1 MNKFLMGT
9 KIILLS
15 TVMAFAAYAQEQEED
30 FPPPPPPK
38 PTAEMKA
45 EFEKKLATLK
55 AVCATDIAKLCS
67 DAEGHRVIRCL
78 KEDQK
83 SITVTACQEAVAKLP
98 DRPPHPPRHAHNQSE
113 E

>member
-1 MNKFLMGT
+1 MNKFYIGS
-9 KIILLS
+9 KIFLLS
-15 TVMAFAAYAQEQEED
+15 FLMAFAAYAQEQEDEL
-30 FPPPPPPK
+30 PPPPPK

-55 AVCATDIAKLCS
+55 SACSADIATLCA
-67 DAEGHRVIRCL
+67 DADGHRLIRCL

-83 SITVTACQEAVAKLP
+83 SLTVAACQEAVSKIP
-98 DRPPHPPRHAHNQSE
+98 DRPHRPPRHAHNQSE